1 RWRDDLLPDSPLQ
14 GAAALLPCLLADR
27 GIARRIV
34 RRVAQDQ
41 QGATDRVPGAAM
53 KRARRVRLGL
63 ALLDDPLR
71 ALLQRVGI
79 PVLQAPAPGEV
90 DGDLV
95 GKRPPRTVL
104 VLGADLDPVFRP
116 RVGAE
121 AYPMGAGPLPAGRP
135 LWPVQLDGLLDVPA
149 IEPDL
154 VVMRVRRAAVVPVI
168 RWRPFSAG
176 IRADCPGQLDAVQD
190 CDRVEVRPSPIDAV
204 GGRSGEFIRH
214 LKRAAG
220 WHGAGFGRPGPR

>member
-1 RWRDDLLPDSPLQ
+1 
-14 GAAALLPCLLADR
+14 
-27 GIARRIV
+27 
-34 RRVAQDQ
+34 
-41 QGATDRVPGAAM
+41 M

-135 LWPVQLDGLLDVPA
+135 LWPVQLDRRRDVPA

-190 CDRVEVRPSPIDAV
+190 CDRVEVRPSRPSMRWAGEAASSYGISSVRRAGTGRVLVGRVRVCWVTELSPIRVRECMAQLADHF
-204 GGRSGEFIRH
+204 EY
-214 LKRAAG
+214 
-220 WHGAGFGRPGPR
+220 